1 MVNVYKLFTNWGG
14 YFSGCG
20 GDAGFLCGGL
30 GGGLSLLSWDWV
42 GGCGF
47 ALTGLCADLEKG
59 CFPFSLGIGLGD
71 VGVAFLHLPAILGG
85 FSLCT

>member
-20 GDAGFLCGGL
+20 GDAGFLCGGV
-30 GGGLSLLSWDWV
+30 V
-42 GGCGF
+42 G
-47 ALTGLCADLEKG
+47 
-59 CFPFSLGIGLGD
+59 FPFSLGIGLGD

>member
-1 MVNVYKLFTNWGG
+1 MVNIYKLFTNWGG

-30 GGGLSLLSWDWV
+30 GGGLPLLSWDWFW
-42 GGCGF
+42 GCGG

-59 CFPFSLGIGLGD
+59 ASPPLLELG
-71 VGVAFLHLPAILGG
+71 
-85 FSLCT
+85 